1 MVSLELNL
9 TNGNRVGCIYSGS
22 DSVIGVANVV
32 LLMVKISYTTF
43 FMRYLALDYGRR
55 RTGVALSDEEGK
67 WAFPQAVWE
76 GWSRQ
81 RIIDEVLQLVRLH
94 CVQCVVLGI
103 PLATEGVAPEM
114 QKPVLQL
121 KELLQT
127 TFREVRLNVTVELQ
141 DERFSTAVVLG
152 QLREAGISQRAAR
165 EDNGA
170 GSTDARAAAVI
181 LQNFLD
187 RNSPFTMGNT
197 S

>member
-1 MVSLELNL
+1 L
-9 TNGNRVGCIYSGS
+9 
-22 DSVIGVANVV
+22 
-32 LLMVKISYTTF
+32 
-43 FMRYLALDYGRR
+43 
-55 RTGVALSDEEGK
+55 
-67 WAFPQAVWE
+67 
-76 GWSRQ
+76 
-81 RIIDEVLQLVRLH
+81 
-94 CVQCVVLGI
+94 VLGL
-103 PLATEGVAPEM
+103 PLAADGAAPEM

-127 TFREVRLNVTVELQ
+127 ALREARLDVTLQMQ

-187 RNSPFTMGNT
+187 ATNSN
-197 S
+197 SQC

>member
-1 MVSLELNL
+1 
-9 TNGNRVGCIYSGS
+9 
-22 DSVIGVANVV
+22 
-32 LLMVKISYTTF
+32 
-43 FMRYLALDYGRR
+43 MRYLALDYGRR

-67 WAFPQAVWE
+67 WAFPQSTWE
-76 GWSRQ
+76 GWNRQ
-81 RIIDEVLQLVRLH
+81 RIIDETLQLLRLH
-94 CVQCVVLGI
+94 CVQYLVLGL
-103 PLATEGVAPEM
+103 PLATDDAAPEM

-127 TFREVRLNVTVELQ
+127 AIQEARLDVTIQMQ

-152 QLREAGISQRAAR
+152 QLREVGISQRSAR

-187 RNSPFTMGNT
+187 KQSRSE
-197 S
+197 

>member
-1 MVSLELNL
+1 
-9 TNGNRVGCIYSGS
+9 
-22 DSVIGVANVV
+22 
-32 LLMVKISYTTF
+32 
-43 FMRYLALDYGRR
+43 MRYLALDYGRR
-55 RTGVALSDEEGK
+55 RTGVALSDEDGK
-67 WAFPQAVWE
+67 WAFPQATWE
-76 GWSRQ
+76 GWNRQ
-81 RIIDEVLQLVRLH
+81 RIIDETLQLLRLH
-94 CVQCVVLGI
+94 NVQCLVLGL
-103 PLATEGVAPEM
+103 PLAADGAAPEM

-127 TFREVRLNVTVELQ
+127 ALHEARLDVTVQLQ

-187 RNSPFTMGNT
+187 AKARTENREPRTENLFLS
-197 S
+197 

>member
-9 TNGNRVGCIYSGS
+9 TNGNRVGCIDGAL
-22 DSVIGVANVV
+22 DSVIGAAGIV
-32 LLMVKISYTTF
+32 LLRVKISYTIF
-43 FMRYLALDYGRR
+43 LMRYLALDYGRR

-67 WAFPQAVWE
+67 WAFPQTTWE
-76 GWSRQ
+76 GWNRQ
-81 RIIDEVLQLVRLH
+81 RIIDEAVQLVQLH
-94 CVQCVVLGI
+94 GVGCFVLGL
-103 PLATEGVAPEM
+103 PLAADGVAPEM

-127 TFREVRLNVTVELQ
+127 ALSEARLDVTVQLQ

-187 RNSPFTMGNT
+187 AKASR
-197 S
+197 

>member
-1 MVSLELNL
+1 
-9 TNGNRVGCIYSGS
+9 
-22 DSVIGVANVV
+22 
-32 LLMVKISYTTF
+32 
-43 FMRYLALDYGRR
+43 MRYLALDYGRR
-55 RTGVALSDEEGK
+55 RTGVALSDENGK
-67 WAFPQAVWE
+67 WAFPQATWE
-76 GWSRQ
+76 GWNRQ
-81 RIIDEVLQLVRLH
+81 RIINETMHLLRLH
-94 CVQCVVLGI
+94 DVQCLVLGL
-103 PLATEGVAPEM
+103 PLAADGAAPEM

-127 TFREVRLNVTVELQ
+127 ALREARLDVTLQMQ

-187 RNSPFTMGNT
+187 ATNSN
-197 S
+197 SQC